1 MQDFEP
7 PAEMCVHR
15 RYPGGKRL
23 NHYILLIAGG
33 LGIFTLA
40 IAPAWGQIAP
50 TETTSITTDG
60 AQIQITGGVSSADGE
75 NLFHQFET
83 FNVETMETAT
93 FIAPASVE
101 NILGR
106 VNGGQ
111 PSTIDGGLAV
121 SNSANLWLLNPA
133 GIFFGPNAHLNL
145 QGDFTA
151 ATADAVG
158 FDQGWL
164 IEGIADTDYQALVDA
179 PRSFAFISSPAPLIN
194 LGNLHV
200 AAGQNLRLLGGSVVN
215 TGTLRAPAGSITVAA
230 VSNTNRV
237 NLSQTGQLL
246 TLEIEPWA
254 ENVPSIAHL
263 PTLLTGRGGDSAD
276 TLTIATDGT
285 PQLTQ
290 AFVTTAP
297 DGHVTISGTVNSTG
311 ENGGTIAILGE
322 QISLIDATLNADGI
336 YRGGQIYIGG
346 DYQGAGSLPNAT
358 HTQVDQDT
366 ELRANA
372 LHQGDG
378 GQIIVWADQ
387 ATDFDGDAQVQGGAQ
402 GGNGGFIEIS
412 GKSTLDFSGQ
422 FSLGAPYGESGT
434 ILFDPDRIRIV
445 SGGTNADVT
454 TESTLLPAVSATDR
468 DLGILTLHAATLENW
483 SGNDNIIFQA
493 NLGINIDLGGNN
505 ALTFQPGTGSITF
518 VADVN
523 NDNIGSFSMT
533 GAGDQINTSG
543 RDISISG
550 PLITLESI
558 NTQSATG
565 AGDLSLTAPFLTT
578 VAGSLNAGNIT
589 ITSDELNLNGGTA
602 SVSGS
607 ALVIA
612 PDDPA
617 TEINL
622 GPSTNTLFEL
632 DLLETDVL
640 ALQDGFTT
648 ITIGRSDGTSDV
660 TLYDSITDTGATP
673 FQDPVTLLG
682 ASSLSGPD
690 QVTHW
695 TITDDNQGHLN
706 PLFRNGLRFEN
717 THSIVVGN
725 SNNDLLQGDVG
736 DDTFIFSGI
745 DAGTLKGIG
754 FAGIQNIHGGGGND
768 RFIFES
774 GAVMSGLIDG
784 GSGNDTLQG
793 SHRGDAIAIT
803 ANNTG
808 TLGNATFTDIE
819 NIEGSAGN
827 DIFFFNSGAFL
838 SGTLTGGEGLDAVD
852 YSDYSTAITVDL
864 QTRRGSTIGEFNTVE
879 TFIGSNHNDTFRL
892 SENNFVRSI
901 NGGAGSDTF
910 LGDTVNSIW
919 NLTAVNT
926 GNGPGVTSFENIEN
940 LTAGDQLDQVNFLA
954 SDARFTGKLEGGDGL
969 LILNGDSIGIGTA
982 ITGNDELMLQP
993 VSAHQNIQL
1002 GGSDLTPDL
1011 TRTLTIS
1018 TAELLNIDDGFTAI
1032 TIGHPEGSGAI
1043 TLGADVTLP
1052 TSTTLQSPNGDGT
1065 INTQGFDLA
1074 APEMIL
1080 AAAQEIITANL
1091 SAPNGISLSSR
1102 HGAINT
1108 QNVVTNG
1115 GRVAVDA
1122 GTTITTQQIDTAG
1135 TAGIGGNVILNAPD
1149 TIQVQTIRAEG
1160 AGGSI
1165 AIATENFFRAT
1176 DSFTSLDGHTASI
1189 STAALNGTGTITINH
1204 GGNSSTAFEVGDGT
1218 VLGSEAVITTG
1229 TFQIP
1234 IGSSFLNSHTL
1245 GNISILTQDLDI
1257 PVAAVP
1263 PVIASSAAIPSA
1275 AIPSATIPSATIPS
1289 AAIPSSSITPPGTV
1303 DFSSPL
1309 IESDPA
1315 TIEELTLS
1323 LSSDDSNKALFD
1335 RLENSYSEQF
1345 KSHLNLYGRVTV
1357 SPTNLATAQQTLGN
1371 VEALMGIKP
1380 GVLYIYFLPPT
1391 TKDTALPDSSGLNPD
1406 DELGLLLL
1414 THNGQTVR
1422 RKIEGV
1428 TRGEVMAVTE
1438 DFYAQI
1444 TNPISGASQ
1453 YLPPAQQ
1460 LYSWLIAP
1468 IEDQLQ
1474 QQNIQSLALAM
1485 DTGLR
1490 TLPAAALHSG
1500 EEFLIERYS
1509 LGVIPSFSLT
1519 DFNPENFLYTQLET
1533 TQLLAMGAS
1542 QFPSQ
1547 HVLPAV
1553 PEELNSITKTFHDSE
1568 VFLNERFT
1576 LDNLQ
1581 TQVARNKFGIVHLAS
1596 HGIFEPGEPSHSYIQ
1611 LWDQPLKL
1619 DQVHTLGLQAAD
1631 IALMVLS
1638 ACNTAMG
1645 DHEAEY
1651 GFAGLAVN
1659 AGVQTSVASLW
1670 PISDEGTLG
1679 LMTYFYKHLQQQ
1691 PVRAVALRQAQLAM
1705 LQGDLQFAEGTLYG
1719 LDDAALAHF
1728 PDLEHHGRWNFE
1740 HPFYWSTYTLVGSPW

>member
-1 MQDFEP
+1 MG
-7 PAEMCVHR
+7 HL
-15 RYPGGKRL
+15 GGKQL
-23 NHYILLIAGG
+23 NHYGLRIAGG
-33 LGIFTLA
+33 LSIFTLV

-50 TETTSITTDG
+50 TGTTSITKEG
-60 AQIQITGGVSSADGE
+60 AQIQITGGVSSTDGE
-75 NLFHQFET
+75 NLFHQFEA

-93 FIAPASVE
+93 FMAPASVE

-106 VNGGQ
+106 VSGGQ
-111 PSTIDGGLAV
+111 PSTINGGLAV
-121 SNSANLWLLNPA
+121 SNNANLWLLNPA
-133 GIFFGPNAHLNL
+133 GIFFGPDAHLNL

-158 FDQGWL
+158 FDHGWL
-164 IEGIADTDYQALVDA
+164 IEGIEDIDYQALVDA

-200 AAGQNLRLLGGSVVN
+200 AAGQNLRLLGGQVVS
-215 TGTLRAPAGSITVAA
+215 TGTLGAPAGSITVAA

-237 NLSQTGQLL
+237 NLSQIGQLL

-254 ENVPSIAHL
+254 ENVSSVAHL
-263 PTLLTGRGGDSAD
+263 PTLLTGRGIDSAD

-290 AFVTTAP
+290 TMVTTAP
-297 DGHVTISGTVNSTG
+297 DIGHTSISGTVSSAG
-311 ENGGTIAILGE
+311 ERGGHIFILGE
-322 QISLIDATLNADGI
+322 QISLVDAIINADGI
-336 YRGGQIYIGG
+336 DQGGEIYIGG
-346 DYQGAGSLPNAT
+346 DYQGAGALPNAT
-358 HTQVDQDT
+358 HTRIDQNT

-372 LHQGDG
+372 LRHGDG

-387 ATDFDGDAQVQGGAQ
+387 ATDFDGDAQVQGGVQ

-412 GKSTLDFSGQ
+412 GKSKLGFNGQ
-422 FSLGAPYGESGT
+422 FSLDAPYGESGT
-434 ILFDPDRIRIV
+434 ILFDPDTIRIV
-445 SGGTNADVT
+445 SGGTVADT
-454 TESTLLPAVSATDR
+454 ATESILFPVVSATDR
-468 DLGILTLHAATLENW
+468 DLGILTLHAATLESWN
-483 SGNDNIIFQA
+483 GNDNIIFQA
-493 NLGINIDLGGNN
+493 NLDINIDLGGNN
-505 ALTFQPGTGSITF
+505 DLTFQPGTGSITF
-518 VADVN
+518 IADVN
-523 NDNIGSFSMT
+523 NNNTGAFSMT
-533 GAGDQINTSG
+533 GAGDRINTSG
-543 RDISISG
+543 RNISISG

-565 AGDLSLTAPFLTT
+565 AGNLSLTAPFLTT

-589 ITSDELNLNGGTA
+589 ITSNELNLNGGNA

-612 PDDPA
+612 PDNPA
-617 TEINL
+617 IEINL
-622 GPSTNTLFEL
+622 GPTTNTLFEL

-660 TLYDSITDTGATP
+660 TLYDSITDAGATP
-673 FQDPVTLLG
+673 FRDPVTLLG
-682 ASSLSGPD
+682 ANSLRGPD
-690 QVTHW
+690 QLTYW
-695 TITDDNQGHLN
+695 TITDENQGNLN
-706 PLFRNGLRFEN
+706 SLFSNGLRFEN
-717 THSIVVGN
+717 TQSIVVGN
-725 SNNDLLQGDVG
+725 DSDDFLQGDVG

-745 DAGTLKGIG
+745 DTGTFKGVG
-754 FAGIQNIHGGGGND
+754 FASIRNIYGGAGDD
-768 RFIFES
+768 RFIFEN

-784 GSGNDTLQG
+784 GSGSDTLQG
-793 SHRGDAIAIT
+793 SSEADAIAIT

-808 TLGNATFTDIE
+808 TLNNVTFTDVE
-819 NIEGSAGN
+819 NIEGRAGN
-827 DIFFFNSGAFL
+827 DIFFFNDGAL
-838 SGTLTGGEGLDAVD
+838 LTGALTGGEGLDAVD
-852 YSDYSTAITVDL
+852 YQNYATAITVDL
-864 QTRRGSTIGEFNTVE
+864 QTRRGSTMGEFSTIE
-879 TFIGSNHNDTFRL
+879 TFVGSSYNDTFRL
-892 SENNFVRSI
+892 SDNNLVKFI
-901 NGGAGSDTF
+901 NGGAGNDTF
-910 LGDTVNSIW
+910 LGDTVDSIW

-954 SDARFTGKLEGGDGL
+954 SDARFTGKLEGGEGP
-969 LILNGDSIGIGTA
+969 LILNGDSIGIGSA
-982 ITGNDELMLQP
+982 ITGHDELVVQP
-993 VSAHQNIQL
+993 VSANQNIQL

-1018 TAELLNIDDGFTAI
+1018 TAELSNIHNDFTAI
-1032 TIGHPEGSGAI
+1032 TIGHPEGSGKI
-1043 TLGADVTLP
+1043 TLEADVTLP
-1052 TSTTLQSPNGDGT
+1052 TSTTLKSPNGNGA

-1074 APEMIL
+1074 ASEIIL
-1080 AAAQEIITANL
+1080 SAAQEIITANL
-1091 SAPNGISLSSR
+1091 SAPDGISLSS
-1102 HGAINT
+1102 HHAAINT
-1108 QNVVTNG
+1108 QNVVTNSG
-1115 GRVAVDA
+1115 HVVIDA
-1122 GTTITTQQIDTAG
+1122 GTTITTQQIDTVG
-1135 TAGIGGNVILNAPD
+1135 TAGTGGNVILNAPN

-1160 AGGSI
+1160 DRAGGNI
-1165 AIATENFFRAT
+1165 AIATEDFFRAT

-1189 STAALNGTGTITINH
+1189 STVALNGTGTITINH
-1204 GGNSSTAFEVGDGT
+1204 GGNSSTAFEVGDGSR
-1218 VLGSEAVITTG
+1218 LGSEAVITTG
-1229 TFQIP
+1229 AFQIP
-1234 IGSSFLNSHTL
+1234 IGSSFLNSYNL

-1257 PVAAVP
+1257 PVTAVPPDITSAAAVP
-1263 PVIASSAAIPSA
+1263 SAAVPSAAVPAAAIPA
-1275 AIPSATIPSATIPS
+1275 AAV
-1289 AAIPSSSITPPGTV
+1289 PSSSINPPGTV
-1303 DFSSPL
+1303 DFNSPL

-1315 TIEELTLS
+1315 TIEELTFS

-1345 KSHLNLYGRVTV
+1345 KSHLNLYGRVNV
-1357 SPTNLATAQQTLGN
+1357 SPTNLATAQQTLSN

-1391 TKDTALPDSSGLNPD
+1391 AKDTALPDSSGLNPD

-1438 DFYAQI
+1438 NFYTQI

-1468 IEDQLQ
+1468 VEDQLQ

-1490 TLPAAALHSG
+1490 TLPAAALHNG

-1547 HVLPAV
+1547 QVLPAV
-1553 PEELNSITKTFHDSE
+1553 PEELENITKTFYDSE
-1568 VFLNERFT
+1568 VFLNEHFT

-1638 ACNTAMG
+1638 ACNTALG
-1645 DHEAEY
+1645 NREAEY

-1679 LMTYFYKHLQQQ
+1679 LMTYFYKHLQQR

-1705 LQGDLQFAEGTLYG
+1705 LQGELQFADGTLYG
-1719 LDDAALAHF
+1719 IDDSALAHF

>member
-1 MQDFEP
+1 MG
-7 PAEMCVHR
+7 H
-15 RYPGGKRL
+15 PGGKRL
-23 NHYILLIAGG
+23 NHYGLPIAGG

-40 IAPAWGQIAP
+40 MAPAWAQIVP
-50 TETTSITTDG
+50 IGTTSITTDG
-60 AQIQITGGVSSADGE
+60 AQIQITGGVSSTDGE

-93 FIAPASVE
+93 FMAPASVE

-111 PSTIDGGLAV
+111 LSTIDGGLAV

-158 FDQGWL
+158 FNQGWF
-164 IEGIADTDYQALVDA
+164 IEGIEDTDYQALVAA
-179 PRSFAFISSPAPLIN
+179 PHSLAFISSPAPLIN

-200 AAGQNLRLLGGSVVN
+200 AAGQNLRLLGGSVDN
-215 TGTLRAPAGSITVAA
+215 TGTLSAPAGSITVAA
-230 VSNTNRV
+230 LSNTNRV

-246 TLEIEPWA
+246 TLEIEPWT
-254 ENVPSIAHL
+254 EDVPSLTHL
-263 PTLLTGRGGDSAD
+263 PTLLTGRSVDSAD

-290 AFVTTAP
+290 AGVTTAP
-297 DGHVTISGTVNSTG
+297 DIGQASISGTVNSAG
-311 ENGGTIAILGE
+311 ENGGHILILGE
-322 QISLIDATLNADGI
+322 QISLVDATLNADGI
-336 YRGGQIYIGG
+336 YQGGQIHIGG
-346 DYQGAGSLPNAT
+346 DYQGAGSWPNAI
-358 HTQVDQDT
+358 HTQVNQNT

-372 LHQGDG
+372 LHQGNG

-387 ATDFDGDAQVQGGAQ
+387 STDFGGNAQVQGGAQ

-412 GKSTLDFSGQ
+412 GKSNLDFNGQ
-422 FSLGAPYGESGT
+422 FSLGAPQGESGT
-434 ILFDPDRIRIV
+434 ILFDPDTIRIV
-445 SGGTNADVT
+445 SGGTAADT
-454 TESTLLPAVSATDR
+454 ATESTLFPVVSATDR
-468 DLGILTLHAATLENW
+468 DLGILTLHAATLESW
-483 SGNDNIIFQA
+483 SGDDNIIFQA
-493 NLGINIDLGGNN
+493 NLNINIDLGGNN
-505 ALTFQPGTGSITF
+505 DLTFQPGTGSITF
-518 VADVN
+518 VADAN
-523 NDNIGSFSMT
+523 NNNTGTFSMT

-543 RDISISG
+543 RNISISG

-565 AGDLSLTAPFLTT
+565 AGNLSLTAPFLTT
-578 VAGSLNAGNIT
+578 VEGSLNAGNIT
-589 ITSDELNLNGGTA
+589 IKSNELNLNGGNA

-607 ALVIA
+607 ALVIT
-612 PDDPA
+612 PDNPA

-622 GPSTNTLFEL
+622 GPTTNTLFEL
-632 DLLETDVL
+632 DLLGTDIL

-673 FQDPVTLLG
+673 FRDPVTLLG
-682 ASSLSGPD
+682 ANRLRGPD
-690 QVTHW
+690 QLTHW
-695 TITDDNQGHLN
+695 TITDENQGNLN
-706 PLFRNGLRFEN
+706 SLFSNGLRFEN

-725 SNNDLLQGDVG
+725 GSNDLIQGDMG
-736 DDTFIFSGI
+736 NDTFIFSGI
-745 DAGTLKGIG
+745 DTGTLKGIG
-754 FAGIQNIHGGGGND
+754 FAGIQNIYGGAGDD
-768 RFIFES
+768 RFIFEN

-784 GSGNDTLQG
+784 GSGADTLQG
-793 SHRGDAIAIT
+793 SSGTDAIAIT

-808 TLGNATFTDIE
+808 TLSNVTFTDIE

-827 DIFFFNSGAFL
+827 DIFLFNDGASL
-838 SGTLTGGEGLDAVD
+838 TGTLSGGEGLDAVD
-852 YSDYSTAITVDL
+852 YNNYATAITVDL
-864 QTRRGSTIGEFNTVE
+864 QTRRGSTMGAFNTVE
-879 TFIGSNHNDTFRL
+879 TFVGSNHDDTFRL

-901 NGGAGSDTF
+901 NGGAGNDTF
-910 LGDTVNSIW
+910 LGDTVDSIW

-926 GNGPGVTSFENIEN
+926 GNGPGITSFENIEN

-954 SDARFTGKLEGGDGL
+954 SDARFTGNLEGGEGP

-982 ITGNDELMLQP
+982 ITGTDELILQP
-993 VSAHQNIQL
+993 ASAHQNIQL
-1002 GGSDLTPDL
+1002 GGADLTPDL
-1011 TRTLTIS
+1011 TQTLTIS
-1018 TAELLNIDDGFTAI
+1018 TAELSNIDDGFTAI
-1032 TIGHPEGSGAI
+1032 TIGHPEGSGTI

-1052 TSTTLQSPNGDGT
+1052 APTTLQSPNSDGT

-1074 APEMIL
+1074 ASEIIL
-1080 AAAQEIITANL
+1080 SAAQDILTANL
-1091 SAPNGISLSSR
+1091 SAPNGISLSSS

-1122 GTTITTQQIDTAG
+1122 GTTLTTQQIDTAG
-1135 TAGIGGNVILNAPD
+1135 TAGTGGNVILKAPD

-1165 AIATENFFRAT
+1165 AIATEDFFRAT
-1176 DSFTSLDGHTASI
+1176 DSFISLDGHIASI

-1218 VLGSEAVITTG
+1218 LLGSEAVITTG
-1229 TFQIP
+1229 AFQIP
-1234 IGSSFLNSHTL
+1234 SGSSFLNSHTL
-1245 GNISILTQDLDI
+1245 GNISILTQDLNI
-1257 PVAAVP
+1257 PVAAIP
-1263 PVIASSAAIPSA
+1263 QVIAASTAVPAAAIPSA
-1275 AIPSATIPSATIPS
+1275 VTPAAAIPSA
-1289 AAIPSSSITPPGTV
+1289 SINSPVTV
-1303 DFSSPL
+1303 DFSSPR

-1315 TIEELTLS
+1315 TIEELTFS
-1323 LSSDDSNKALFD
+1323 LSSDDSNKALFN

-1345 KSHLNLYGRVTV
+1345 KSHLNLYGRVSV

-1391 TKDTALPDSSGLNPD
+1391 AKDTALPDSSGLTPE

-1414 THNGQTVR
+1414 TPDGQTVR
-1422 RKIEGV
+1422 RKVKGV

-1468 IEDQLQ
+1468 IEDQLH

-1490 TLPAAALHSG
+1490 TLPAAALHNG

-1547 HVLPAV
+1547 QVLPAV

-1568 VFLNERFT
+1568 VFLNENFT

-1638 ACNTAMG
+1638 ACNTALG
-1645 DHEAEY
+1645 DREAEY

-1705 LQGDLQFAEGTLYG
+1705 LQGDLQFADGTLYG